1 MPCRFSQTLRRPTVT
16 KKEQGEKKTKETMCH
31 SMWGLEGHSKKKV
44 TELNEGQ
51 RVVNRGVT

>member
-31 SMWGLEGHSKKKV
+31 SMRGLEGHSKKKV

-51 RVVNRGVT
+51 RVVNGGVT

>member
-1 MPCRFSQTLRRPTVT
+1 MT